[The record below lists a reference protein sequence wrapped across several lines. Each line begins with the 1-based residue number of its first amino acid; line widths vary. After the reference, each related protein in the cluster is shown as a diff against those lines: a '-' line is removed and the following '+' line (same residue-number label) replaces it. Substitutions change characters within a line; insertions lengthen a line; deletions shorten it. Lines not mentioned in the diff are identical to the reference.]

1 MFWVKSIRRSTNRV
15 CGLEFLD
22 ISHLRQHCSHES
34 EQFVER
40 VKSYRLTRRNVLN
53 LAFEK
58 SGLDVGIGTKLD
70 HESCPVLPSVHQKS
84 TMARTCSASPKSPV
98 SFR

>member
-1 MFWVKSIRRSTNRV
+1 MFWVKICV
-15 CGLEFLD
+15 ICGLDFLGIAD
-22 ISHLRQHCSHES
+22 LSQHYGHES

-58 SGLDVGIGTKLD
+58 SGVDVGIGTKLD

-84 TMARTCSASPKSPV
+84 TMGQTCSVSPKSLV